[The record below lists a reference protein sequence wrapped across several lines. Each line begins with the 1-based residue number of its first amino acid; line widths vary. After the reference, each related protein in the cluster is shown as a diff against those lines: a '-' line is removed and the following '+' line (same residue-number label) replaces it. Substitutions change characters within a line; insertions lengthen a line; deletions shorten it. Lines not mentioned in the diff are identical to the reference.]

1 MRCPS
6 LAELTITS
14 LTRQGPSEFIVHGSL
29 SDWTVIP
36 RLHHIKVP
44 VFMYNGQFDA
54 ASDSAVRPF
63 FEGIEKIRWVTVEN
77 ASHMTHLEHREK
89 MIKLVGDFLN

>member
-1 MRCPS
+1 
-6 LAELTITS
+6 
-14 LTRQGPSEFIVHGSL
+14 
-29 SDWTVIP
+29 
-36 RLHHIKVP
+36 
-44 VFMYNGQFDA
+44 MYNGQFDA